1 MSAARFWLRR
11 DRVVNAGAG
20 TGKTHAL
27 VTQYL
32 HLATG
37 LGAREKPVPPRQICA
52 LTFTDKA
59 AAEMRERVERR
70 ARAAVTAILAHDEP
84 GGTAA
89 ALART
94 EPDLYA
100 SAQAL
105 GRAVPGL
112 DSFRELLAQL
122 PGAPIGTFHSF
133 SANLLRRHGAAA
145 GVEPDFALLDDTAA
159 RDLLTESAERIV
171 LDALTGLLGP
181 ELCAAAERVTAEY
194 GFRGAPGGRGSSGL
208 VEALCALLSH
218 RAEEGKGA
226 AGIADSFGP
235 DALAAA
241 HTDLGTRA
249 QAAFAALTGIQAA
262 FGGKSGPRVA
272 EALTLAPP
280 LYAALADPDAL
291 PEAESRLARIRAELK
306 SVQAPRGED
315 ADPAIGTT
323 LNAVRAELKAVATA
337 LGPLSRSY
345 DAVPLA
351 RGIEALLTPVAAAYA
366 AAKQAQ
372 GALDFADLLT
382 RARDLLRS
390 DPTARAAARA
400 RFAVFL
406 VDEFQDTNPLQAELI
421 GLLTGLDGV
430 TAPADG
436 SDGTEGTGGLDDIA
450 RPPDAGATGDAGTL
464 YLVGDRKQSIY
475 EFRGADVAAYA
486 ALCDR
491 LLQRGA
497 DAETLSVSRRSSPGV
512 LRLVNALFARV
523 LTAPASELQAASGPA
538 PFFVVWDEARDAL
551 QPLPERAET
560 GTAAELLGAAPAE
573 PAGDADPDA
582 PADSADSGRNAAA
595 ADAGASID
603 REAALIAR
611 RICALH
617 ADGTPYRDVT
627 ILLRRFTHL
636 LRYTAA
642 LKRAG
647 IPHYVV
653 RGRGFYKAQEILD
666 IAAFFTLLEDESDR
680 VALLAV
686 LRSPLCGLSDETLV
700 RLHLRGEL
708 RLPALLRSALPPEP
722 APPRDPAASTDPDP
736 DPHLASD
743 EDPDDLP
750 PLELLDTAADLAIPA
765 DEQAR
770 LVRLVR
776 LVQALR
782 GTGERIGPSRALRA
796 LLDGTDYCAVLAA
809 ADDAEA
815 GKQRL
820 ANLQR
825 LAERALAFEE
835 RGGLRAFTRALR
847 LSTDPQF
854 ARAEGTSEPAAQL
867 YSEADDVVRVMTVHQ
882 AKGLEF
888 PVVVVAGCAGREP
901 SFRATIGYDR
911 DVGLGLR
918 VLSGGER
925 VDTLPSLRVKTAHA
939 QRAAAE
945 SARLFYV
952 ATTRARDRVIFA
964 GEAAADRRAPSTS
977 WRGALDALIAD
988 APARPDAAPLL
999 LRWAAP
1005 EGAAP
1010 GGPGTEPEPAPAPP
1024 SPSPPPA
1031 SPAVLRGAL
1040 TRALSPPAFAAAEL
1054 RAEGAAD
1061 FVLCPR
1067 RYHLR
1072 HTLALGE
1079 RSAAAP
1085 VALGGSEQL
1094 LGGPLGTPLAARL
1107 LAEAD
1112 PALSGRDLPARLAAA
1127 GHDLEHPAVGE
1138 LLLRL
1143 QRFAESR
1150 SARALARPA
1159 VRRGLAFRVAA
1170 SDAPGAPILRGRLDA
1185 LWLEP
1190 SATDPT
1196 GLPKDAHVLAYR
1208 YEYAPDT
1215 GDGPEARAAAERLRA
1230 EQAALALVAR
1240 RLVPAAAAIHVGLC
1254 FLREP
1259 SPEPHVHTAPP
1270 ADVAALADG
1279 LTAAAAL
1286 VALVPA
1292 EIIRL
1297 PILPIARCSALGC
1310 GYRPICHRREQA

>member
-94 EPDLYA
+94 EPDLHA

-159 RDLLTESAERIV
+159 RDLLTEAAERIV

-249 QAAFAALTGIQAA
+249 RAAFAALTGIHAA
-262 FGGKSGPRVA
+262 FGGKSGPRIA
-272 EALTLAPP
+272 EALALAPP

-323 LNAVRAELKAVATA
+323 LNAVRTELKAVAATI
-337 LGPLSRSY
+337 GPLSRSY

-390 DPTARAAARA
+390 DPAARAAARA

-436 SDGTEGTGGLDDIA
+436 TDGK
-450 RPPDAGATGDAGTL
+450 PDAGAAGDAGTL

-523 LTAPASELQAASGPA
+523 LTAPASELQAAGPA

-551 QPLPERAET
+551 QPLPERADT

-582 PADSADSGRNAAA
+582 PAEPADSAEPGRSAA

-611 RICALH
+611 RICALY
-617 ADGTPYRDVT
+617 AYGTPYRDVT

-708 RLPALLRSALPPEP
+708 RLPALLRSARPP
-722 APPRDPAASTDPDP
+722 APEVAPAAPATDLAPDP
-736 DPHLASD
+736 YLTSD
-743 EDPDDLP
+743 EDPADLP

-770 LVRLVR
+770 LVRLMR

-901 SFRATIGYDR
+901 SFRAAIGYDR

-925 VDTLPSLRVKTAHA
+925 ADTLPSLRVKTAHA

-1005 EGAAP
+1005 EGTAP
-1010 GGPGTEPEPAPAPP
+1010 EGTETAPAPAPL
-1024 SPSPPPA
+1024 SAPPA

-1150 SARALARPA
+1150 CARALARPA
-1159 VRRGLAFRVAA
+1159 VRRGLAFRIAA

-1190 SATDPT
+1190 SAADPT
-1196 GLPKDAHVLAYR
+1196 GLRRDAHVLAYR
-1208 YEYAPDT
+1208 YEYAPDK

-1230 EQAALALVAR
+1230 EQAALVLVAR

-1292 EIIRL
+1292 EIVRL
-1297 PILPIARCSALGC
+1297 PILPIDRCSALGC
-1310 GYRPICHRREQA
+1310 GYRPICHRRG